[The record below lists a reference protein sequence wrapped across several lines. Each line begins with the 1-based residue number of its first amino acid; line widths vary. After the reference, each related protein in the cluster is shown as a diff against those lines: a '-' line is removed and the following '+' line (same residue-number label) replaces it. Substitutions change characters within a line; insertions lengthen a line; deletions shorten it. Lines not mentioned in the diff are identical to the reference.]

1 MQLFVKRKV
10 VSILVSFHIYGTHSQ
25 FARFPL
31 SSAFQIYKYVCTS
44 CVKTLQSHKPPYFLH
59 FICQLTQKKKRKK
72 NRNERVLSTNTRNS
86 VRRNSYRFNNCVSPA
101 LIFII
106 YAHPKIGIQKFRR
119 EMDLIASPSERFKL
133 IFNSAFQRH
142 PVFLSLKNFSIS
154 KQLKT
159 WKNRY

>member
-1 MQLFVKRKV
+1 MYVMCENVTISQT
-10 VSILVSFHIYGTHSQ
+10 SI
-25 FARFPL
+25 FP
-31 SSAFQIYKYVCTS
+31 A
-44 CVKTLQSHKPPYFLH
+44 LH
-59 FICQLTQKKKRKK
+59 LPIDAKKKRKK

>member
-1 MQLFVKRKV
+1 MYVMCENVTISQT
-10 VSILVSFHIYGTHSQ
+10 SI
-25 FARFPL
+25 FP
-31 SSAFQIYKYVCTS
+31 A
-44 CVKTLQSHKPPYFLH
+44 LH
-59 FICQLTQKKKRKK
+59 LPIDAKKKRKK

-106 YAHPKIGIQKFRR
+106 YAHPKISIQKFRR

>member
-1 MQLFVKRKV
+1 MGRIRNLLVFLFRLPFKFINMYVRHVWKRYN
-10 VSILVSFHIYGTHSQ
+10 LTNLHIS
-25 FARFPL
+25 
-31 SSAFQIYKYVCTS
+31 CTS
-44 CVKTLQSHKPPYFLH
+44 FANWCK
-59 FICQLTQKKKRKK
+59 KKKRKK

>member
-1 MQLFVKRKV
+1 MGRIRNL
-10 VSILVSFHIYGTHSQ
+10 LVSLFRLP
-25 FARFPL
+25 FK
-31 SSAFQIYKYVCTS
+31 YKYVCTS

-59 FICQLTQKKKRKK
+59 FICQLTQKKEKK
-72 NRNERVLSTNTRNS
+72 IETS
-86 VRRNSYRFNNCVSPA
+86 VYCLQIHEITVRGNSYRFNNCVSPT

-106 YAHPKIGIQKFRR
+106 YTHPKIGIQKFRR
-119 EMDLIASPSERFKL
+119 EMDLIGSPPERFKL

-159 WKNRY
+159 WKSRY